1 MTQLSHDTA
10 SARSAAEHAARRA
23 ADHVDPTRLGDALA
37 TIGARGDGGVDRPA
51 LSALD
56 FNARRGL
63 IERAEALGCTVS
75 TDACA
80 NLFFRRAGDE
90 DLPPVMTGSHIDTQ
104 PTGGRLDG
112 AYGVLAGFECL
123 AALAD
128 ANLRTRRPLEVAIWT
143 NEEGSRFQPGAMG
156 SSTFVDPSRLDSYRA
171 VSDAAG
177 VTFGATLEAHR
188 TAFPTLAMRA
198 PGPVHA
204 FIELHIEQGPLLELA
219 ATPLGVV
226 TGIQGVRW
234 HSIRCT
240 GAAAHA
246 GTTPMQVRRDAMT
259 LAVRVRGAIE
269 AFALELGGDAAR
281 ITFGS
286 WHIEPNS
293 INTIPSAV
301 TFTVDFRHP
310 EPAVLARFD
319 AALADCIAQH
329 GADVHLEPLFEH
341 PPVHFAD
348 SAIARV
354 RAACDALGARSQP
367 IVSGAFHDA
376 LHLAKLCATAM
387 IFVPSRA
394 GISHNP
400 LEATDD
406 EQLVLGTRALAHC
419 LVELCNEA
427 P

>member
-1 MTQLSHDTA
+1 MNMTSSYDKTHALH
-10 SARSAAEHAARRA
+10 AAEH
-23 ADHVDPTRLGDALA
+23 VDPARLIGAIDALA
-37 TIGARGDGGVDRPA
+37 TIGARSDGGVDRPA

-56 FNARRGL
+56 IEARRTL
-63 IERAEALGCTVS
+63 IERAQTLGCTVT

-128 ANLRTRRPLEVAIWT
+128 AGVRTRRPLEVAIWT

-156 SSTFVDPSRLDSYRA
+156 SSTFVDPARLDGFRT
-171 VSDAAG
+171 VRDAAG
-177 VTFGATLEAHR
+177 VTFGATLDAHR
-188 TAFPTLAMRA
+188 TAFPALDTRA
-198 PGPVHA
+198 PQHAHA

-219 ATPLGVV
+219 DTPLGVV

-234 HSIRCT
+234 HSVRCM

-246 GTTPMQVRRDAMT
+246 GTTPMAVRRDAMT

-269 AFALELGGDAAR
+269 ACALALGGDAAR

-286 WHIEPNS
+286 WNIEPNS
-293 INTIPSAV
+293 INTIPSTV

-310 EPAVLARFD
+310 DPAVLARFD
-319 AALADCIAQH
+319 AALKNCLAPH
-329 GADVHLEPLFEH
+329 GADVRLEPLFEH
-341 PPVHFAD
+341 APVHFAD
-348 SAIARV
+348 TAIARV
-354 RAACDALGARSQP
+354 HEACDALGARSQP

-376 LHLAKLCATAM
+376 LHLAKVCATAM
-387 IFVPSRA
+387 IFVPSRG

-406 EQLVLGTRALAHC
+406 ADLVLGTRALAHC

-427 P
+427 R

>member
-1 MTQLSHDTA
+1 MTDSYDTTNA
-10 SARSAAEHAARRA
+10 LRTAEH
-23 ADHVDPTRLGDALA
+23 VSPTRLLDAIDALA
-37 TIGARGDGGVDRPA
+37 TIGARADGGVDRPA

-56 FNARRGL
+56 IDARRGL
-63 IERAEALGCTVS
+63 IERAEALGCTVT

-80 NLFFRRAGDE
+80 NLFFRREGDE

-128 ANLRTRRPLEVAIWT
+128 AGVRTRRPLEVAIWT

-156 SSTFVDPSRLDSYRA
+156 SSTFVDPARLTGYRS
-171 VSDAAG
+171 VRDAAG
-177 VTFGATLEAHR
+177 VTFGATLDAHR
-188 TAFPTLAMRA
+188 AAFPALKTRA
-198 PGPVHA
+198 PGVAHA

-219 ATPLGVV
+219 QTPLGVV

-281 ITFGS
+281 ITFGAWS
-286 WHIEPNS
+286 IEPNS
-293 INTIPSAV
+293 INTIPSMV

-310 EPAVLARFD
+310 DPAVLARFD
-319 AALADCIAQH
+319 ATLAACIAQH

-341 PPVHFAD
+341 PPVHFAS
-348 SAIARV
+348 SAVERV
-354 RAACDALGARSQP
+354 RAASDALSAHSQP

-376 LHLAKLCATAM
+376 LHLAKHCATAM
-387 IFVPSRA
+387 IFVPSRN

-406 EQLVLGTRALAHC
+406 AHLVLGTRALAHC
-419 LVELCNEA
+419 LVELCNE
-427 P
+427 PR